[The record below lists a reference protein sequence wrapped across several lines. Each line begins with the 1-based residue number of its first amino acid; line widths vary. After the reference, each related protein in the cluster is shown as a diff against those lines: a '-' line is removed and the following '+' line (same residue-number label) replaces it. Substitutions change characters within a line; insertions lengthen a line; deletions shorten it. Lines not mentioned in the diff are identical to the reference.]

1 MDEFLLV
8 NFPESRQ
15 LVINDIQQAWTN
27 RVVRL
32 EAGTYDVALA
42 GRRNFS
48 PALQTV
54 TLRHTAPTNPQEI
67 TFHLLPPS
75 AVGPETGSAV

>member
-15 LVINDIQQAWTN
+15 LVVNNVQQGWTN

-32 EAGTYDVALA
+32 EAGTYDVALS

-48 PALQTV
+48 PDLQKV
-54 TLRHTAPTNPQEI
+54 TLRHTAPTDPQEV

-75 AVGPETGSAV
+75 AVGPATDGAV

>member
-15 LVINDIQQAWTN
+15 LVINDVQQGWTN

-48 PALQTV
+48 PDLQTV
-54 TLRHTAPTNPQEI
+54 TLRDTAPTDPQKI
-67 TFHLLPPS
+67 TFHLLPAS
-75 AVGPETGSAV
+75 AIGPAIGGIV

>member
-8 NFPESRQ
+8 NFPESRR
-15 LVINDIQQAWTN
+15 LVINDVEQGWTN

-48 PALQTV
+48 PDFQTV
-54 TLRHTAPTNPQEI
+54 TLRHTASTDPQEV

-75 AVGPETGSAV
+75 AVGPGNGGVA